1 MSGQIQ
7 KIIINT
13 SPLLSLIKSQQIQF
27 LPQLFRE
34 ILLPAGVWHEVMAKP
49 DDFAALR
56 LQELDW
62 LKYTDDIVVI
72 PTVKT
77 WDLGQGESEVISL
90 AQQRSGYGV
99 VIDDRSA
106 RNCAKTLNIPTLG
119 TGAIL
124 ILAKQAGLINR
135 IKPGIQSLQEAGLY
149 LSNNLVE
156 ILLRQAGES

>member
-1 MSGQIQ
+1 MPGQVQ

-13 SPLLSLIKSQQIQF
+13 SPLLALIKSQQVQF
-27 LPQLFRE
+27 LPQLFQE
-34 ILLPAGVWHEVMAKP
+34 ILLPTAVWQEIMAKP
-49 DDFAALR
+49 DDVAAIR

-62 LKYTDDIVVI
+62 VKRIDNILVI
-72 PTVKT
+72 QTVKA
-77 WDLGQGESEVISL
+77 WDLGKGESEVISL

-124 ILAKQAGLINR
+124 ILAKQVGLINQ
-135 IKPGIQSLQEAGLY
+135 IKPGIQALQEAGLY
-149 LSNNLVE
+149 LSSNLVD
-156 ILLRQAGES
+156 ILLSQAGES

>member
-1 MSGQIQ
+1 
-7 KIIINT
+7 
-13 SPLLSLIKSQQIQF
+13 
-27 LPQLFRE
+27 
-34 ILLPAGVWHEVMAKP
+34 MAKP

-156 ILLRQAGES
+156 ILLRQADES